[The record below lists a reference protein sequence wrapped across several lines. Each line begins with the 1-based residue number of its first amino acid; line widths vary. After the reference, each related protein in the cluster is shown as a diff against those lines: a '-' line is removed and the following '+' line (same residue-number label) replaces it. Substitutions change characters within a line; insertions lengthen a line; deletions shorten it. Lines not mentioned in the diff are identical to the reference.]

1 MMNFNLY
8 KKLISYV
15 FTSTKYRKLI
25 HFTSNSKDATFRVL
39 HLPFMI
45 IYGDPRK
52 DTIFVIACIDFYS
65 SMWVNRTWM
74 QIFVALWTYRC
85 KIILLI
91 HLSIRIKSFY
101 HRNLI
106 ELCRTFRYLQK
117 QICGLTYGLY
127 SNSFVF

>member
-1 MMNFNLY
+1 
-8 KKLISYV
+8 
-15 FTSTKYRKLI
+15 
-25 HFTSNSKDATFRVL
+25 
-39 HLPFMI
+39 
-45 IYGDPRK
+45 
-52 DTIFVIACIDFYS
+52 
-65 SMWVNRTWM
+65 M

-85 KIILLI
+85 KLILLI

-106 ELCRTFRYLQK
+106 ELCRTFCSVQK